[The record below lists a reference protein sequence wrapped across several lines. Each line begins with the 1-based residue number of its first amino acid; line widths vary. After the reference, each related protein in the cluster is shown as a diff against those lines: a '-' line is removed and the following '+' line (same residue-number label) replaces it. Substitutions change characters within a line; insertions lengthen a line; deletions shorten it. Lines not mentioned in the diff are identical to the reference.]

1 LLRSEGVND
10 RIYMAGELADPIT
23 ISGCSHS
30 GDLFTIG
37 YSSVLVGNKEELS
50 EYLVAKPE
58 RLKRVFDS
66 VRQEIFSCESCSDMD
81 FEDFMKG
88 LIEAKQRWLDE
99 FPPLLFGEKSLY
111 RKGVKLIE
119 RGEFA
124 EAEEVLKFY
133 LSHYENSPLT
143 LPAMIFYAVSCI
155 CNRKVEIS
163 LKAIVQIMGGSSS
176 ELSNL
181 ARKMVCYLE
190 LFETAYRLITK
201 GPGYSK
207 DFFNHFTDLLLDRS
221 SRARGDTVIFEEGNK
236 SNNLVFLLEGSLKF
250 LKTNRSRTS
259 LLFTIDAPNSVGEI
273 HAFTGGSWDTTV
285 VASDNS
291 RFAVLSDEEFLDI
304 LIDKFPQEGFR
315 LLEYLLGY
323 FRAIRGF

>member
-1 LLRSEGVND
+1 
-10 RIYMAGELADPIT
+10 MAGELADPIT
-23 ISGCSHS
+23 ITGCNHS

-37 YSSVLVGNKEELS
+37 YSSVLVGSKEELR

-66 VRQEIFSCESCSDMD
+66 VRQEISACERYRDMD
-81 FEDFMKG
+81 FEDYMKK
-88 LIEAKQRWLDE
+88 LIQAKQRWLDE

-133 LSHYENSPLT
+133 ISHYENSPLT
-143 LPAMIFYAVSCI
+143 WPAMIFYAVSCI
-155 CNRKVEIS
+155 YNRKVEVS
-163 LKAIVQIMGGSSS
+163 LKTIVQIMSGANN
-176 ELSNL
+176 ELSFL

-190 LFETAYRLITK
+190 LLETSYRLITK
-201 GPGYSK
+201 GPGYGK
-207 DFFNHFTDLLLDRS
+207 DFFNHFADLLSDRS

-236 SNNLVFLLEGSLKF
+236 SNNVVFLLEGNLKF
-250 LKTNRSRTS
+250 LKTSRSRTS
-259 LLFTIDAPNSVGEI
+259 LLFTIDAPDSVGEI

-285 VASDNS
+285 VAGDDS
-291 RFAVLSDEEFLDI
+291 RFAVLGDEEFFDI
-304 LIDKFPQEGFR
+304 LIEKFPPEGFR

-323 FRAIRGF
+323 SREMRGY